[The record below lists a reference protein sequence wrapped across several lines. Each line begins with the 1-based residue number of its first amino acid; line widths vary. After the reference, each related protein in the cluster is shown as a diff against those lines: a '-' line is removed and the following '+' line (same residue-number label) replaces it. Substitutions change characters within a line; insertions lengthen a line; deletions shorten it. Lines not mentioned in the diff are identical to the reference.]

1 MMQQSLLSPSKVYYL
16 EKLGSLIAEGGQLE
30 KSTSGMLKK
39 AKKLD
44 RVLNRKYSRLC
55 CNSRSIV
62 EGVQRYQFEEEKTKK
77 YK

>member
-1 MMQQSLLSPSKVYYL
+1 
-16 EKLGSLIAEGGQLE
+16 
-30 KSTSGMLKK
+30 MLKK

-62 EGVQRYQFEEEKTKK
+62 EGVQQYQFEEEKSKK
-77 YK
+77 YKEEVRTMWMRCDK